1 MGVVSIPPS
10 ALSCEDLGQVGRP
23 IPALFHPPSP
33 SPLSP
38 PAGAIHL
45 AMNGLSLA
53 NLGPALE
60 HRMGAPRFAAV
71 YLSKGGSAPPPTGPS
86 QHPPSSTGQMPR
98 GELLHTNLTRGGAF
112 RNQHFLYIFGVL
124 FLLEAFRRV
133 AAWNLGVQSVVC
145 TSSAEPPGQ
154 WAVRVPGER
163 CCAPRPRVCGAR
175 APV

>member
-1 MGVVSIPPS
+1 
-10 ALSCEDLGQVGRP
+10 
-23 IPALFHPPSP
+23 
-33 SPLSP
+33 
-38 PAGAIHL
+38 
-45 AMNGLSLA
+45 MNGLSLA

-86 QHPPSSTGQMPR
+86 QHPLSSTGQMQ
-98 GELLHTNLTRGGAF
+98 GENFYTPTSQEVALFATNI
-112 RNQHFLYIFGVL
+112 FLYIFGVF

-133 AAWNLGVQSVVC
+133 AAWNLGVQSLVC
-145 TSSAEPPGQ
+145 TSSTEPPGQ
-154 WAVRVPGER
+154 WAVWVPGER